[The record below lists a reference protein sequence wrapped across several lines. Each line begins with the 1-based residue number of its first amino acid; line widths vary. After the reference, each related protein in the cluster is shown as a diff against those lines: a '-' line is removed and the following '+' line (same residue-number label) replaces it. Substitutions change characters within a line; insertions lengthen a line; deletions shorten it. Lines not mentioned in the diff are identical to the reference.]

1 MADQRQQ
8 QGRGRPMISDYGRR
22 WRDLRAW
29 LDAFPPDDQ
38 ERLLGQME
46 RLLAL
51 AQDRDMGAF
60 LDWVDALLVLIE
72 RHERLDPQASERGTR
87 GDGPREGLQ
96 P

>member
-1 MADQRQQ
+1 MPDQRKQK
-8 QGRGRPMISDYGRR
+8 GRGSITISDYGRR
-22 WRDLRAW
+22 WRALRAW
-29 LDAFPPDDQ
+29 FDDFPPDDQ

-60 LDWVDALLVLIE
+60 LEWVDALLVLIE
-72 RHERLDPQASERGTR
+72 RHEGLEPQGSERETC

>member
-1 MADQRQQ
+1 
-8 QGRGRPMISDYGRR
+8 MISDYGRR
-22 WRDLRAW
+22 WRALRAW
-29 LDAFPPDDQ
+29 FDDFPPDDQ

-60 LDWVDALLVLIE
+60 LEWVDALLVLIE
-72 RHERLDPQASERGTR
+72 RHERLDPQDSERWTR
-87 GDGPREGLQ
+87 GDGPHEGLQ

>member
-1 MADQRQQ
+1 
-8 QGRGRPMISDYGRR
+8 MISDYGRR
-22 WRDLRAW
+22 WRALRAW
-29 LDAFPPDDQ
+29 FDDFPPDDQ

-60 LDWVDALLVLIE
+60 LEWVDALLVLIE
-72 RHERLDPQASERGTR
+72 RHEQLNPRASERGTR
-87 GDGPREGLQ
+87 GEGPREGLQ